1 VRSVAKPDL
10 SPIQRRHLAQVSIDA
25 ASDVLRKAAE
35 ECPELEPHVTAVL
48 AELDRAT
55 ATLGVGDEVVRSPS
69 EARPLR
75 VPQGPTSG
83 VAALFGQW
91 PGDESDDDFE
101 GAVRD
106 PP

>member
-1 VRSVAKPDL
+1 
-10 SPIQRRHLAQVSIDA
+10 VSIDA

-48 AELDRAT
+48 SELDRAS
-55 ATLGVGDEVVRSPS
+55 ATLGVRDEVAQPLFSDR
-69 EARPLR
+69 EAKPLR
-75 VPQGPTSG
+75 VSQGPKSG

-106 PP
+106 LS